1 LSIVA
6 YESLPQDKTPKC
18 TLAKSIR
25 HRLGLKWKLQN
36 QGLTNRELEAKKRWD
51 SMPEEEKKAR
61 IEALKK
67 NSPIVKLSAKG
78 YIIAPRSRD
87 SIQNTYKT
95 EEKSTNEDIPQE
107 SSNG

>member
-1 LSIVA
+1 
-6 YESLPQDKTPKC
+6 
-18 TLAKSIR
+18 
-25 HRLGLKWKLQN
+25 
-36 QGLTNRELEAKKRWD
+36 
-51 SMPEEEKKAR
+51 MPEEEKKAR